1 MRKMLCVIFSFFFLT
16 SLCGCGG
23 ERQVEERSD
32 LILNQTYVEL
42 RVGETAALFAT
53 LKGSSAQPELVWRT
67 TRKDV
72 ATVESGVVIAV
83 GEGECCVSV
92 QSKENTATCKVVVKS
107 AARTQSKKY
116 RPPHAPKPKP

>member
-42 RVGETAALFAT
+42 CVGETAALFAT
-53 LKGSSAQPELVWRT
+53 LKGSSAQPELIWRT
-67 TRKDV
+67 TQKSV
-72 ATVESGVVIAV
+72 ATVEGGVVIAV

-116 RPPHAPKPKP
+116 RPPHTPKPKP